1 MVLRGARTCG
11 GRRGV
16 RSPLARLR
24 AARDMARAALTAPR
38 QTIPRTWVLPLAAR
52 PSVDLGD
59 WTLHVAYADRRDP
72 QVLDTLV
79 QRYSGFATAMARRLY
94 RRGEPM
100 DDLVQVSLEALM
112 LSLQRFDPGRGT
124 PFLAYATPTI
134 QGTLR
139 RHFRDTGWTLRVPR
153 QVHDLAKPQRDAFD
167 LLSQDLG
174 RAPTLAEVADLM
186 SVPLPDLE
194 AAERA
199 WHARSTTSIDSP
211 DLDGGEPGHSLG
223 HLDAGLVGTEN
234 RMALRRGLAQL
245 GDDDVRLLSWY
256 YFEEETQSRIAA
268 RLGCSQMQVSRL
280 LGLAIQ
286 RLRPFLSPNL

>member
-1 MVLRGARTCG
+1 MTLTSERTRV
-11 GRRGV
+11 GRRRV

-24 AARDMARAALTAPR
+24 AARDDARAAVTAPR
-38 QTIPRTWVLPLAAR
+38 QPVPRAWVLPLAAR

-72 QVLDTLV
+72 RVLDKLV
-79 QRYSGFATAMARRLY
+79 RRYSGFATATARRQY

-100 DDLVQVSLEALM
+100 DDLVQVSHEALM
-112 LSLQRFDPGRGT
+112 LSLQRFDPGRRI
-124 PFLAYATPTI
+124 PFLAYATPVI

-139 RHFRDTGWTLRVPR
+139 RHVRDTGWTLRVPR
-153 QVHDLAKPQRDAFD
+153 HVHDLARPQQDAFD

-186 SVPLPDLE
+186 SVPLPRLE
-194 AAERA
+194 SAERA
-199 WHARSTTSIDSP
+199 RHARSTTSIDSP
-211 DLDGGEPGHSLG
+211 DVDGGEPGHSFG
-223 HLDAGLVGTEN
+223 HVDAGLVGAEN

-245 GDDDVRLLSWY
+245 DDDDVRLLSWY
-256 YFEEETQSRIAA
+256 YFEEETQSRIAE

-280 LGLAIQ
+280 LAHAIQ

>member
-1 MVLRGARTCG
+1 MALRGARTHV
-11 GRRGV
+11 GRRRV

-24 AARDMARAALTAPR
+24 AARDVARAALTAPR
-38 QTIPRTWVLPLAAR
+38 QTVPRTWVLPFAAC

-72 QVLDTLV
+72 GVLDTLV
-79 QRYSGFATAMARRLY
+79 RRYSGFATATARRQY

-100 DDLVQVSLEALM
+100 DDLVQVSHEALM

-124 PFLAYATPTI
+124 PFLAYATPMI

-139 RHFRDTGWTLRVPR
+139 RHFRDTGWALRVPR
-153 QVHDLAKPQRDAFD
+153 QVHELAKPQQDAFD

-186 SVPLPDLE
+186 SVPLRHLE

-199 WHARSTTSIDSP
+199 RHARSMTSIDST
-211 DLDGGEPGHSLG
+211 DVDGGEPEPSLG
-223 HLDAGLVGTEN
+223 HLDARLVGAEN
-234 RMALRRGLAQL
+234 RIALRRGLAQL
-245 GDDDVRLLSWY
+245 GDDDVRILSWY
-256 YFEEETQSRIAA
+256 YFEEETQSRIAE

-280 LGLAIQ
+280 LAQAIQ
-286 RLRPFLSPNL
+286 RLRPFVSRNL

>member
-1 MVLRGARTCG
+1 MTLRGARTHA

-24 AARDMARAALTAPR
+24 SARDLARAALTAPR
-38 QTIPRTWVLPLAAR
+38 QTVPRTWVLPFAAC

-72 QVLDTLV
+72 GVLDTLV
-79 QRYSGFATAMARRLY
+79 QRYSGFATATARRQY

-100 DDLVQVSLEALM
+100 DDLVQVSHEALM

-124 PFLAYATPTI
+124 PFMAYATPMI

-139 RHFRDTGWTLRVPR
+139 RHFRDSGWALRVPR
-153 QVHDLAKPQRDAFD
+153 QVHELAKPQQDAFD

-186 SVPLPDLE
+186 SVPLRHLE

-199 WHARSTTSIDSP
+199 RHARSTTSIDST
-211 DLDGGEPGHSLG
+211 DVDGGEPGPSLG
-223 HLDAGLVGTEN
+223 HLDAGLVGAEN
-234 RMALRRGLAQL
+234 RMALRRGLTQL

-256 YFEEETQSRIAA
+256 YFEEETQSRIAE

-280 LGLAIQ
+280 LARAIQ
-286 RLRPFLSPNL
+286 RLRPFLSPSL